1 MATATADITK
11 AAKELTKLE
20 AKLAR
25 IQARSTT
32 AIEKATTK
40 AKKVYGQKVVD
51 ATNAVDAAKADL
63 QQLVA
68 AA

>member
-25 IQARSTT
+25 VQSRSTT
-32 AIEKATTK
+32 AIEKATNK
-40 AKKVYGQKVVD
+40 AKKLYGQKIVD
-51 ATNAVDAAKADL
+51 ATDAVDAARAEL
-63 QQLVA
+63 QKLVA